1 MRLLLQPVISVITTF
16 AISSLIFR
24 LLIMPEQ
31 IVIPDQTASE
41 EKSDSVLSLFVILT
55 LSFKHLIMP
64 EKMV

>member
-1 MRLLLQPVISVITTF
+1 
-16 AISSLIFR
+16 
-24 LLIMPEQ
+24 MPEK

-55 LSFKHLIMP
+55 LSFKHLIML

>member
-1 MRLLLQPVISVITTF
+1 
-16 AISSLIFR
+16 
-24 LLIMPEQ
+24 MPEQ
-31 IVIPDQTASE
+31 IGIPDQTASE